1 MLLQIEQE
9 YDGMWCE
16 EYSEPFEYDNGCTEA
31 CPSIVQNEMV
41 LPYLNKCLIGQTSN
55 RLTIQQVNFHL

>member
-31 CPSIVQNEMV
+31 CPSIV
-41 LPYLNKCLIGQTSN
+41 
-55 RLTIQQVNFHL
+55 